1 MSTIKIKPTTHHRF
15 PLQRTIHFFRT
26 TALSAAIA
34 SLCVGPVSAQQIA
47 PPESFITPEFLASHT
62 LLDIRAQFAYAK
74 GYTGKGILIAVLDDG
89 LDIEHPEFAGRVSP
103 FMANFV
109 TAGGPT
115 YVGRLPGQTD
125 FMHGTHVS
133 GIAAAARNNHG
144 MHGVAYNADIL
155 ALRILGPN
163 PVENAESKAFEHAI
177 AHGAKVLNGSYGLDS
192 FPAKDL
198 TDEETGQKTPNK
210 HYEVINFTPLDEED
224 IKTAYNIMKRGEA
237 ADIVMIFSAGNEFEE
252 QPIGSESPMGN
263 GLLPAIT
270 PKNTSDGKYRFIVNT
285 DDDATDENNPTTWV
299 LNDLT
304 DPDYL
309 DLDFSDLQGA
319 LIAVAA
325 VDRNGKISSYSNR
338 CGLAQLWCI
347 AAPGGDYPTPGYTA
361 DEGQIY
367 STVPDSTYDY
377 EVGTSMAAP
386 VVSGA
391 AAVLREAFPYMT
403 ARQIIEVLLT
413 SANSTDLDWG
423 NKDIYGWGMLDLG
436 RAIDGPV
443 QFGAESFAQTF
454 DINTQGFNS
463 IWSNDISGTGGLKKS
478 GPGHLVMTGHN
489 SYAGATHIQA
499 GKLTVNGALVNSTVT
514 IDADAALGGTGSVAH
529 LIAAGTIQP
538 GNSIGTLSVTGDYTQ
553 LGGSRL
559 DIEIDAQGQSDRLE
573 VQGTADIQ
581 GGELRVLGL
590 NPDALGRDF
599 TFLQAG
605 QISPGSQFD
614 NADILGT
621 RFIDLALHPV
631 TSATGSGLS
640 LAVRRNDVTF
650 ASLAAN
656 GNQASVARAVD
667 AQNNS
672 SPEYR
677 AVVMADTTETAQHY
691 YRQLGGEVHA
701 SSLSALMDTSGV
713 LRQASLGRLATA
725 GSLADA
731 GNEHDANN
739 GVWARVLGS
748 WGSLAATHDT
758 ARMTRSLSGVMFGAD
773 TRLGEQTRAGIGAAL
788 SRSSYGTDTVG
799 SAKADGYHLMAYA
812 SQSLGAVA
820 LRGGASY
827 SWYRLHSKRH
837 IAVPGAEQQKA
848 SYNVGSAQIFAE
860 AAYQQQWNQFALEPY
875 VNVAQVWMRRGS
887 FSETG
892 GLGALQ
898 GSSQQHSNTFSTLG
912 ARSQFNLA
920 QTQHGD
926 LAATVNVGW
935 RHLFGNKTPRSEM
948 RFSTGPSFTIHGA
961 PLARD
966 AFISELGVEL
976 INNQDRRFSLV
987 YTGQFAGGTRD
998 QGIQARASWAF

>member
-1 MSTIKIKPTTHHRF
+1 MKMKPTLRIQLR
-15 PLQRTIHFFRT
+15 PLSLRRGGRKKLCGM
-26 TALSAAIA
+26 AL
-34 SLCVGPVSAQQIA
+34 VGLSTVSVGAKA
-47 PPESFITPEFLASHT
+47 LEVPETFITPEFLASHT
-62 LLDIRAQFAYAK
+62 LLDIRAQYAYAK
-74 GYTGKGILIAVLDDG
+74 GYTGKGILIAVVDDG
-89 LDIEHPEFAGRVSP
+89 LDIAHPEFAGRVSP
-103 FMANFV
+103 YMASFIEGV
-109 TAGGPT
+109 DPT
-115 YVGRLPGQTD
+115 YVGRYPGQIG
-125 FMHGTHVS
+125 FAHGTHVT
-133 GIAAAARNNHG
+133 GIAAAARDGVG
-144 MHGVAYNADIL
+144 MHGVAYNAEIL
-155 ALRILGPN
+155 PLRILGGRSLDDT
-163 PVENAESKAFEHAI
+163 ESNAFDHAI
-177 AHGAKVLNGSYGLDS
+177 AHGAKVLNGSYATRPFPFEFLENPVTGEPVPNPHYKELDFQPLLGNVFQVYGL
-192 FPAKDL
+192 L
-198 TDEETGQKTPNK
+198 
-210 HYEVINFTPLDEED
+210 
-224 IKTAYNIMKRGEA
+224 KRA
-237 ADIVMIFSAGNEFEE
+237 ADADIVLVFGSGNAYQE
-252 QPIGSESPMGN
+252 QGKSSVNPVGN
-263 GLLPAIT
+263 AMFPAIN
-270 PKNTSDGKYRFIVNT
+270 PKNTSEGWYRLVLNSYS
-285 DDDATDENNPTTWV
+285 DDMDLTNPNTWV
-299 LNDLT
+299 LSELD
-304 DPDYL
+304 DPVGL
-309 DLDFSDLQGA
+309 KVDFSDLQGA
-319 LIAVAA
+319 LIAVVA
-325 VDRNGKISSYSNR
+325 VDRKGEISSYSNR
-338 CGLAQLWCI
+338 CGKAQLWCI

-367 STVPDSTYDY
+367 STVPDSTYGY
-377 EVGTSMAAP
+377 KVGTSMAAP

-403 ARQIIEVLLT
+403 ARQIIELILT

-454 DINTQGFNS
+454 DVNTQGFNS

-478 GPGHLVMTGHN
+478 GQGHLVMTGHN

-553 LGGSRL
+553 LSGSRL
-559 DIEIDAQGQSDRLE
+559 DIEIDAQGQSDRLV

-621 RFIDLALHPV
+621 PFIDLALHPV

-650 ASLAAN
+650 TSLAAN
-656 GNQASVARAVD
+656 RNQAAVAQAVE
-667 AQNNS
+667 AQNNF

-677 AVVMADTTETAQHY
+677 AVVMADTTQTAQQY
-691 YRQLGGEVHA
+691 YGQLSGEVHA

-713 LRQASLGRLATA
+713 LRQASLGRLATTGA
-725 GSLADA
+725 LAADA
-731 GNEHDANN
+731 GNEHDATN
-739 GVWARVLGS
+739 GVWGRALGS
-748 WGSLAATHDT
+748 WGSLAASHDT

-788 SRSSYGTDTVG
+788 SRSSYGTDALG

-812 SQSLGAVA
+812 SQSVGALA

-837 IAVPGAEQQKA
+837 IAMPGAEQQKA

-860 AAYQQQWNQFALEPY
+860 AAYQQQWNQWALEPY

-898 GSSQQHSNTFSTLG
+898 GSSQQHNTTFSTLG
-912 ARSQFNLA
+912 ARSQFSLA
-920 QTQHGD
+920 QTKHGD
-926 LAATVNVGW
+926 IAATVNMGW

-948 RFSTGPSFTIHGA
+948 RFSTGPSFSIHGA

-966 AFISELGVEL
+966 AFISELGLEL
-976 INNQDRRFSLV
+976 LNSRDHRFSLV

-998 QGIQARASWAF
+998 QGVQARASWAF